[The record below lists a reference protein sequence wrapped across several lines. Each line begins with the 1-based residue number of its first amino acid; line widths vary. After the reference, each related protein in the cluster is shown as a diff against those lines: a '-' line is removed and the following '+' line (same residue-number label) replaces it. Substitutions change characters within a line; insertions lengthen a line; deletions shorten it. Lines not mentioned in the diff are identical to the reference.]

1 MRLPDAEVFLPCV
14 ETPTRLILTS
24 KQNGQHLCAS
34 KEMGVVSLSTRK
46 EEWFWIHQDEATC
59 GLLKSAKHGFY
70 LAMELGTVKTQEEAT
85 MWRMIKKDGR
95 MLIQLE
101 APSSHESTS
110 DGSSSSTPHESS
122 PETQVVVN
130 HANNCDEW
138 QMECLTGELCF
149 MHHPQ
154 SDCRMRCDVVG
165 QINMGSNWKG
175 WEVFR
180 FIAVH
185 DYYIITSWTH
195 TTRALATNDEGRVFT
210 TDRHETKK
218 RAIQYWKITKAP
230 DNSGLWIESESFPGR
245 FLSFIDRTLS
255 CVKNECGTDLKKLW
269 HLEPANR
276 RQFYISNPF
285 QDKRLSSTYHGA
297 LSVAG
302 NRKEWEEWSIEKLD
316 GGFFVIQSVYHQG
329 RFLAYDRQG
338 KLATSETPERWQIEE
353 SPHGGVVISGVG
365 TDIQISC
372 CNDGTVRSASNSFF
386 GKSETWHLEPI
397 MPSSTS
403 GRNLAVMAGTVAAA
417 AIVAPFAATAI
428 VSALGFGYSGIA
440 AGSVGAGMMSAEATA
455 AAGGA
460 IAAGGAVATLQ
471 SVGAA
476 GLGIAGSS
484 AAVGTGVVFGTGIV
498 GGASALGSKKKTVGN
513 STSTTLRD
521 DAERLP
527 LSSWRWWDRQVDY
540 IEVSSV
546 DAWSTTNIAVAK
558 L

>member
-285 QDKRLSSTYHGA
+285 QDKRLSSTSQGA
-297 LSVAG
+297 LSASG

-316 GGFFVIQSVYHQG
+316 GGFFMIQSVCHQG

-338 KLATSETPERWQIEE
+338 KLSTSETPERWQIEE

-372 CNDGTVRSASNSFF
+372 CNDAIVRSASNSF

-403 GRNLAVMAGTVAAA
+403 GRKIAVMAGTVVAT
-417 AIVAPFAATAI
+417 AIIAPFAATAI
-428 VSALGFGYSGIA
+428 VAALGFGIA
-440 AGSVGAGMMSAEATA
+440 AGSVG
-455 AAGGA
+455 
-460 IAAGGAVATLQ
+460 
-471 SVGAA
+471 
-476 GLGIAGSS
+476 LGISGTS
-484 AAVGTGVVFGTGIV
+484 AAVGTGAVLGTGIV
-498 GGASALGSKKKTVGN
+498 GGASALRRKKKTVGN
-513 STSTTLRD
+513 STTLQD
-521 DAERLP
+521 DLEGLP
-527 LSSWRWWDRQVDY
+527 LSAWSWWDRR
-540 IEVSSV
+540 
-546 DAWSTTNIAVAK
+546 K
-558 L
+558 